1 MLYRWN
7 KLPRWLRDIVPLI
20 LWLALIFVLS
30 SRSTLV
36 ELGSDAEEKLF
47 NKSAHMVVYAVLT
60 WLWWRALSP
69 SRQIAW
75 PLLAAAFAL
84 TVLYGI
90 SDEIH
95 QSFVPGRHA
104 RVADVL
110 FDSAGGLAMILLLR
124 RVYPR
129 RGKLSFFNRQVT
141 GQ

>member
-7 KLPRWLRDIVPLI
+7 NLPRWLRDIAPLI

-36 ELGSDAEEKLF
+36 EFGSDAEDKLF
-47 NKSAHMVVYAVLT
+47 NKTAHVVVYAVLA

-75 PLLAAAFAL
+75 PLLGAAFVL

-124 RVYPR
+124 RVYPW
-129 RGKLSFFNRQVT
+129 RGKLSLFNRQVT
-141 GQ
+141 D